1 MGLVALLIVVD
12 LLILTAWY
20 LADPIRCSRSVAAA
34 VKVQSSLLEVKNGLR
49 CKNRNVSLYHS
60 MRFLIVGDGETSF
73 LLPISDGCMLLCIFW
88 LVGNRHGCKEG
99 QWCSEVQKLL
109 WFIVS
114 TLSMKIVCLS
124 DNKPA
129 MFSLYFPKAFAISR
143 LIAHCALSRHAA
155 GCRLIHNHILKVSF
169 RLPVHWI
176 SIYILSL
183 FCWEIRSDV
192 CEFTCSRSPV

>member
-20 LADPIRCSRSVAAA
+20 LADPVRCSRSVTAA
-34 VKVQSSLLEVKNGLR
+34 VKIQSSLLEVKNGLR

-73 LLPISDGCMLLCIFW
+73 LLPISDGCMLLCLFW

-99 QWCSEVQKLL
+99 QWCLFGSEVALKSDFVSF
-109 WFIVS
+109 FIVS

-129 MFSLYFPKAFAISR
+129 MF
-143 LIAHCALSRHAA
+143 LIAF
-155 GCRLIHNHILKVSF
+155 LIFSQSF
-169 RLPVHWI
+169 CDF
-176 SIYILSL
+176 SAYCSL
-183 FCWEIRSDV
+183 CTQQARCWM
-192 CEFTCSRSPV
+192 